1 LHVPRSVLSGIPQG
15 SVLGPLLFV
24 IFINDLPVVNR
35 GLCNTLLFA
44 DDAKLYKYISGIGDA
59 TILSGCCENFSAWSK
74 YWLMSLNVDK
84 CKVLTITNK
93 QSANIIDFKY
103 CITSPQ
109 GIPVELEHIKDCKDL
124 GVIFD
129 TSLSFGNHIQE
140 KTNTAFK
147 MLGLINRNFKD
158 LDSTSFILLYKTLVR
173 SHLEYA
179 VSVWNPYLKS
189 FIYNLEKVQKRATK
203 SIWECRNMNYKDRLI
218 FLNLPTLKYRRHRG
232 DMIEVY
238 KILNCIYDPNITP
251 AVLRDVNSRTRGNDL
266 KLSKLRCKLDVR
278 KYSFCC
284 RVVDLWN
291 SLPNSVVLSS
301 SLNSF
306 KNNLDKFWG
315 PESVKFDFNEE
326 MSALTY

>member
-1 LHVPRSVLSGIPQG
+1 MDELTLAMDEGRQVDIIYTDFEKAFDKVPHRRLLSKLSSYGVNTQLLEWINAFLSNRSYVVQINDSKSVPRSVLSGIPQG

-24 IFINDLPVVNR
+24 IFINDLPDVNC

-103 CITSPQ
+103 CITSSL

-147 MLGLINRNFKD
+147 MLGLIKQNVKD
-158 LDSTSFILLYKTLVR
+158 LDFASFILLYKTLVR

-189 FIYNLEKVQKRATK
+189 FIYNLEKVKKEQ
-203 SIWECRNMNYKDRLI
+203 
-218 FLNLPTLKYRRHRG
+218 
-232 DMIEVY
+232 
-238 KILNCIYDPNITP
+238 
-251 AVLRDVNSRTRGNDL
+251 
-266 KLSKLRCKLDVR
+266 
-278 KYSFCC
+278 
-284 RVVDLWN
+284 
-291 SLPNSVVLSS
+291 
-301 SLNSF
+301 
-306 KNNLDKFWG
+306 
-315 PESVKFDFNEE
+315 
-326 MSALTY
+326 

>member
-1 LHVPRSVLSGIPQG
+1 
-15 SVLGPLLFV
+15 
-24 IFINDLPVVNR
+24 
-35 GLCNTLLFA
+35 
-44 DDAKLYKYISGIGDA
+44 
-59 TILSGCCENFSAWSK
+59 
-74 YWLMSLNVDK
+74 
-84 CKVLTITNK
+84 
-93 QSANIIDFKY
+93 
-103 CITSPQ
+103 
-109 GIPVELEHIKDCKDL
+109 
-124 GVIFD
+124 
-129 TSLSFGNHIQE
+129 
-140 KTNTAFK
+140 
-147 MLGLINRNFKD
+147 
-158 LDSTSFILLYKTLVR
+158 
-173 SHLEYA
+173 
-179 VSVWNPYLKS
+179 
-189 FIYNLEKVQKRATK
+189 
-203 SIWECRNMNYKDRLI
+203 MNYKDRLI
-218 FLNLPTLKYRRHRG
+218 FLSLPTLKYRRHRG